1 LARTKADIMVVGLGR
16 FGSAAS
22 ESLINLGQDV
32 IGVDADGRLVQRHA
46 NLLTDVVQADAT
58 DLDAMRLIGAQDV
71 GTAIVAIGTDVE
83 ASILCASV
91 LLELGV
97 PRVWAK
103 AVSERHG
110 RILERLGVHR
120 VVFPERDMG
129 DRVAHGLV
137 GLAIDFVLIG
147 ADFAMAETTAPK
159 EALGGTLAE
168 VGLRSRYDVTVVCTK
183 QPGGRFSLTT
193 PETVLRPDDT
203 LLVIGEKENVER
215 FSRLD

>member
-1 LARTKADIMVVGLGR
+1 MIVGLGR
-16 FGSAAS
+16 FGSAAAT
-22 ESLINLGQDV
+22 SLMDLGQDV
-32 IGVDADGRLVQRHA
+32 VGVDSDEKLVQRHA
-46 NLLTDVVQADAT
+46 PLLTEAVQVDAT
-58 DLDAMRLIGAQDV
+58 DIDAMRLIGAEEVQ
-71 GTAIVAIGTDVE
+71 TAVVAIGNDIE
-83 ASILCASV
+83 ASILAASV
-91 LLELGV
+91 LLELEV

-103 AVSERHG
+103 AVSDRHG
-110 RILERLGVHR
+110 QILGRLGVHR

-159 EALGGTLAE
+159 EALGRTLAE
-168 VGLRSRYDVTVVCTK
+168 VGLRRKYDVTVVCTK
-183 QPGGRFSLTT
+183 PPGGTFSLTGPDT
-193 PETVLRPDDT
+193 ILQPDDT

>member
-1 LARTKADIMVVGLGR
+1 LARAEILIVGLGR
-16 FGSAAS
+16 FGSAAAT
-22 ESLINLGQDV
+22 SLMNLGQDV
-32 IGVDADGRLVQRHA
+32 IGVDCDPKLVQRHA
-46 NLLTDVVQADAT
+46 QSVTEAIEVDAT
-58 DLDAMRLIGAQDV
+58 DIDAMRLIGAEEVQ
-71 GTAIVAIGTDVE
+71 TAVVAIGNDIE
-83 ASILCASV
+83 ASILAASV

-103 AVSERHG
+103 AVSDRHG

-137 GLAIDFVLIG
+137 GLTLDFVLIG

-159 EALGGTLAE
+159 EALGRSLAE

-183 QPGGRFSLTT
+183 APGGRFTLTG
-193 PETVLRPDDT
+193 PDTVLQPDDI

-215 FSRLD
+215 FSQLD

>member
-1 LARTKADIMVVGLGR
+1 LASRSEIMIVGLGR
-16 FGSAAS
+16 FGSAAAT
-22 ESLINLGQDV
+22 SLMDLGQDV
-32 IGVDADGRLVQRHA
+32 IGVDSDEKLVQRHA
-46 NLLTDVVQADAT
+46 PLLTKAVQVDAT
-58 DLDAMRLIGAQDV
+58 DIDAMRLIGAEEVQ
-71 GTAIVAIGTDVE
+71 TAVVAIGNDIE
-83 ASILCASV
+83 ASILAASV
-91 LLELGV
+91 LLELEV

-103 AVSERHG
+103 AVSDRHG
-110 RILERLGVHR
+110 QILGRLGVHR

-159 EALGGTLAE
+159 EALGRTLAE
-168 VGLRSRYDVTVVCTK
+168 VGLRRKYDVTVVCTK
-183 QPGGRFSLTT
+183 PPGGTFSLTGPDT
-193 PETVLRPDDT
+193 ILRPDDT

>member
-1 LARTKADIMVVGLGR
+1 MVVGLGR
-16 FGSAAS
+16 FGAAAAS
-22 ESLINLGQDV
+22 SLMELGQDV
-32 IGVDADGRLVQRHA
+32 VGVDSDEKLVQRHA
-46 NLLTDVVQADAT
+46 PMLTEAVQVDAT
-58 DLDAMRLIGAQDV
+58 DIDAMRLIGAEEVQ
-71 GTAIVAIGTDVE
+71 TAVVAIGNDIE
-83 ASILCASV
+83 ASILAASV

-103 AVSERHG
+103 AVSDRHG

-137 GLAIDFVLIG
+137 GLTLDFVLIG

-159 EALGGTLAE
+159 EALGRALSEG
-168 VGLRSRYDVTVVCTK
+168 GLRSRYDVTVVCTK
-183 QPGGRFSLTT
+183 APGGRVTQT
-193 PETVLRPDDT
+193 GPDTVLQPDDI

-215 FSRLD
+215 FSQLD

>member
-1 LARTKADIMVVGLGR
+1 MASRAEIMIVGLGR
-16 FGSAAS
+16 FGSAAAN
-22 ESLINLGQDV
+22 SLVELGQDV
-32 IGVDADGRLVQRHA
+32 IGVDSEEKLVQRHA
-46 NLLTDVVQADAT
+46 AMLTEAVQVDAT
-58 DLDAMRLIGAQDV
+58 DIDAMRLIGAQDV
-71 GTAIVAIGTDVE
+71 QTAVVAIGNDIE
-83 ASILCASV
+83 ASILAASV

-103 AVSERHG
+103 AVSDRHG
-110 RILERLGVHR
+110 QILERLGVHR

-137 GLAIDFVLIG
+137 GLALDFVLIG

-159 EALGGTLAE
+159 EALGRTLAE
-168 VGLRSRYDVTVVCTK
+168 VGLRSKYDVTVVCTK
-183 QPGGRFSLTT
+183 PPGGTFSLTGPDT
-193 PETVLRPDDT
+193 ILKPDDT

>member
-1 LARTKADIMVVGLGR
+1 MARAEILIVGLGR
-16 FGSAAS
+16 FGSAAAT
-22 ESLINLGQDV
+22 SLMNLGQDV
-32 IGVDADGRLVQRHA
+32 IGVDCDPKLVQRHA
-46 NLLTDVVQADAT
+46 QSVTEAIEVDAT
-58 DLDAMRLIGAQDV
+58 DIDAMRLIGAEEVQ
-71 GTAIVAIGTDVE
+71 TAVVAIGNDIE
-83 ASILCASV
+83 ASILAASV

-103 AVSERHG
+103 AVSDRHG

-137 GLAIDFVLIG
+137 GLTLDFVLIG

-159 EALGGTLAE
+159 EALGRSLAE

-183 QPGGRFSLTT
+183 APGGRFTLTG
-193 PETVLRPDDT
+193 PDTVLQPDDI

-215 FSRLD
+215 FSQLD

>member
-1 LARTKADIMVVGLGR
+1 MIVGLGR
-16 FGSAAS
+16 FGSAAAT
-22 ESLINLGQDV
+22 SLMDLGQDV
-32 IGVDADGRLVQRHA
+32 IGVDSDEKLVQRHA
-46 NLLTDVVQADAT
+46 PMLTEAVQVDAT
-58 DLDAMRLIGAQDV
+58 DIDAMRLIGAEEVQ
-71 GTAIVAIGTDVE
+71 TAVVAIGNDIE
-83 ASILCASV
+83 ASILAASV
-91 LLELGV
+91 LLELEV

-103 AVSERHG
+103 AVSDRHG
-110 RILERLGVHR
+110 QILERLGVHR

-159 EALGGTLAE
+159 EALGRTLAE
-168 VGLRSRYDVTVVCTK
+168 VGLRRKYDVTVVCTK
-183 QPGGRFSLTT
+183 PPGGTFSLTGPDT
-193 PETVLRPDDT
+193 ILQPDDT

>member
-1 LARTKADIMVVGLGR
+1 MVVGLGR
-16 FGSAAS
+16 FGAAAAS
-22 ESLINLGQDV
+22 SLMELGQDV
-32 IGVDADGRLVQRHA
+32 VGVDSDEKLVQRHA
-46 NLLTDVVQADAT
+46 PMLTEAVQVDAT
-58 DLDAMRLIGAQDV
+58 DIDAMRLIGAEEVQ
-71 GTAIVAIGTDVE
+71 TAVVAIGNDIE
-83 ASILCASV
+83 ASILAASV

-103 AVSERHG
+103 AVSDRHG

-137 GLAIDFVLIG
+137 GLTLDFVLIG

-159 EALGGTLAE
+159 EALGRSLAE
-168 VGLRSRYDVTVVCTK
+168 VGLRSRYDVTVVCT
-183 QPGGRFSLTT
+183 QAPGGRFTLTG
-193 PETVLRPDDT
+193 PDTVLQPDDI

-215 FSRLD
+215 FSQLD

>member
-1 LARTKADIMVVGLGR
+1 LASRSEIMIVGLGR
-16 FGSAAS
+16 FGSAAAT
-22 ESLINLGQDV
+22 SLMDLGQDV
-32 IGVDADGRLVQRHA
+32 IGVDSDEKLVQRHA
-46 NLLTDVVQADAT
+46 PLLTEAVQVDAT
-58 DLDAMRLIGAQDV
+58 DIDAMRLIGAEEVQ
-71 GTAIVAIGTDVE
+71 TAVVAIGNDIE
-83 ASILCASV
+83 ASILAASV
-91 LLELGV
+91 LLELEV

-103 AVSERHG
+103 AVSDRHG
-110 RILERLGVHR
+110 QILGRLGVHR

-159 EALGGTLAE
+159 EALGRTLAE
-168 VGLRSRYDVTVVCTK
+168 VGLRRKYDVTVVCTK
-183 QPGGRFSLTT
+183 PPGGTFSLTGPDT
-193 PETVLRPDDT
+193 ILRPDDT

>member
-1 LARTKADIMVVGLGR
+1 MASRAEIMIVGLGR
-16 FGSAAS
+16 FGSAAAN
-22 ESLINLGQDV
+22 SLIELGQDV
-32 IGVDADGRLVQRHA
+32 IGVDSEEKLVQRHA
-46 NLLTDVVQADAT
+46 AMLTEAVQVDAT
-58 DLDAMRLIGAQDV
+58 DIDAMRLIGAQDV
-71 GTAIVAIGTDVE
+71 QTAVVAIGNDIE
-83 ASILCASV
+83 ASILAASV

-103 AVSERHG
+103 AVSDRHG
-110 RILERLGVHR
+110 QILERLGVHR

-137 GLAIDFVLIG
+137 GLALDFVLIG

-159 EALGGTLAE
+159 EALGRTLAE
-168 VGLRSRYDVTVVCTK
+168 VGLRSKYDVTVVCTK
-183 QPGGRFSLTT
+183 PPDGTFSLTGPDT
-193 PETVLRPDDT
+193 ILKPDDT

>member
-1 LARTKADIMVVGLGR
+1 LARAEILIVGLGR
-16 FGSAAS
+16 FGSAAAT
-22 ESLINLGQDV
+22 SLMNLGQDV
-32 IGVDADGRLVQRHA
+32 IGVDCDPKLVQRHA
-46 NLLTDVVQADAT
+46 QSVTEAIEVDAT
-58 DLDAMRLIGAQDV
+58 DIDAMRLIGAEEVQ
-71 GTAIVAIGTDVE
+71 TIGNDIE
-83 ASILCASV
+83 ASILAASV

-103 AVSERHG
+103 AVSDRHG

-137 GLAIDFVLIG
+137 GLTLDFVLIG

-159 EALGGTLAE
+159 EALGRSLAE

-183 QPGGRFSLTT
+183 APGGRFTLTG
-193 PETVLRPDDT
+193 PDTVLQPDDI

-215 FSRLD
+215 FSQLD

>member
-1 LARTKADIMVVGLGR
+1 MASRAEIMVVGLGR
-16 FGSAAS
+16 FGSAAAS
-22 ESLINLGQDV
+22 SLIDLGQDV
-32 IGVDADGRLVQRHA
+32 IGVDSDEKLVQRHA
-46 NLLTDVVQADAT
+46 AMLTEAVQVDAT
-58 DLDAMRLIGAQDV
+58 DIDAMRLIGAQEV
-71 GTAIVAIGTDVE
+71 QTAVVAIGNDIE
-83 ASILCASV
+83 ASILAASV
-91 LLELGV
+91 LLELDV

-103 AVSERHG
+103 AVSDRHG

-159 EALGGTLAE
+159 EALGRTLAE
-168 VGLRSRYDVTVVCTK
+168 VGLRSKYDVTVVCTK
-183 QPGGRFSLTT
+183 PPNGRFSLTG
-193 PETVLRPDDT
+193 PDTVLKPDDI

>member
-1 LARTKADIMVVGLGR
+1 MASRSEIMIVGLGR
-16 FGSAAS
+16 FGSAAAT
-22 ESLINLGQDV
+22 SLMDLGQDV
-32 IGVDADGRLVQRHA
+32 IGVDSDEKLVQRHA
-46 NLLTDVVQADAT
+46 PMLTEAVQVDAT
-58 DLDAMRLIGAQDV
+58 DIDAMRLIGAEEVQ
-71 GTAIVAIGTDVE
+71 TAVVAIGNDIE
-83 ASILCASV
+83 ASILAASV
-91 LLELGV
+91 LLELEV

-103 AVSERHG
+103 AVSDRHG
-110 RILERLGVHR
+110 QILERLGVHR

-159 EALGGTLAE
+159 EALGRTLAE
-168 VGLRSRYDVTVVCTK
+168 VGLRRKYDVTVVCTK
-183 QPGGRFSLTT
+183 PPGGTFSLTGPDT
-193 PETVLRPDDT
+193 ILQPDDT

>member
-1 LARTKADIMVVGLGR
+1 MASRSEIMIVGLGR
-16 FGSAAS
+16 FGSAAAT
-22 ESLINLGQDV
+22 SLMDLGQDV
-32 IGVDADGRLVQRHA
+32 IGVDSDEKLVQRHA
-46 NLLTDVVQADAT
+46 PLLTEAVQVDAT
-58 DLDAMRLIGAQDV
+58 DIDAMRLIGAEEVQ
-71 GTAIVAIGTDVE
+71 TAVVAIGNDIE
-83 ASILCASV
+83 ASILAASV
-91 LLELGV
+91 LLELEV

-103 AVSERHG
+103 AVSDRHG
-110 RILERLGVHR
+110 QILGRLGVHR

-159 EALGGTLAE
+159 EALGRTLAE
-168 VGLRSRYDVTVVCTK
+168 VGLRRKYDVTVVCTK
-183 QPGGRFSLTT
+183 PPGGTFSLTGPDT
-193 PETVLRPDDT
+193 ILQSDDT

>member
-1 LARTKADIMVVGLGR
+1 LTRAEILIVGLGR
-16 FGSAAS
+16 FGSAAAT
-22 ESLINLGQDV
+22 SLMNLGQDV
-32 IGVDADGRLVQRHA
+32 IGVDCDPKLVQRHA
-46 NLLTDVVQADAT
+46 QSVTEAIEVDAT
-58 DLDAMRLIGAQDV
+58 DIDAMRLIGAEEVQ
-71 GTAIVAIGTDVE
+71 TAVVAIGNDIE
-83 ASILCASV
+83 ASILAASV

-103 AVSERHG
+103 AVSDRHG

-137 GLAIDFVLIG
+137 GLTLDFVLIG

-159 EALGGTLAE
+159 EALGRSLAE

-183 QPGGRFSLTT
+183 APGGRFTLTG
-193 PETVLRPDDT
+193 PDTVLQPDDI

-215 FSRLD
+215 FSQLD

>member
-1 LARTKADIMVVGLGR
+1 MASRSEIMIVGLGR
-16 FGSAAS
+16 FGSAAAT
-22 ESLINLGQDV
+22 SLMDLGQDV
-32 IGVDADGRLVQRHA
+32 VGVDSDEKLVQRHA
-46 NLLTDVVQADAT
+46 PLLTEAVQVDAT
-58 DLDAMRLIGAQDV
+58 DIDAMRLIGAEEVQ
-71 GTAIVAIGTDVE
+71 TAVVAIGNDIE
-83 ASILCASV
+83 ASILAASV
-91 LLELGV
+91 LLELEV

-103 AVSERHG
+103 AVSDRHG
-110 RILERLGVHR
+110 QILGRLGVHR

-159 EALGGTLAE
+159 EALGRTLAE
-168 VGLRSRYDVTVVCTK
+168 VGLRRKYDVTVVCTK
-183 QPGGRFSLTT
+183 PPGGTFSLTGPDT
-193 PETVLRPDDT
+193 ILRPDDT

>member
-1 LARTKADIMVVGLGR
+1 MVVGLGR
-16 FGSAAS
+16 FGAAAAS
-22 ESLINLGQDV
+22 SLMELGQDV
-32 IGVDADGRLVQRHA
+32 VGVDSDEKLVQRHA
-46 NLLTDVVQADAT
+46 PMLTEAVQVDAT
-58 DLDAMRLIGAQDV
+58 DIDAMRLIGAEEVQ
-71 GTAIVAIGTDVE
+71 TAVVAIGNDIE
-83 ASILCASV
+83 ASILAASV

-103 AVSERHG
+103 AVSDRHG

-137 GLAIDFVLIG
+137 GLTLDFVLIG

-159 EALGGTLAE
+159 EALGRSLAE
-168 VGLRSRYDVTVVCTK
+168 VGLRSRYDVTVGCTK
-183 QPGGRFSLTT
+183 APGGRFTLTG
-193 PETVLRPDDT
+193 PDTVLQPDDI

-215 FSRLD
+215 FSQLD

>member
-1 LARTKADIMVVGLGR
+1 LASRSEIMIVGLGR
-16 FGSAAS
+16 FGSAAAT
-22 ESLINLGQDV
+22 SLMDLGQDV
-32 IGVDADGRLVQRHA
+32 IGVDSDEKLVQRHA
-46 NLLTDVVQADAT
+46 PMLTEAVQVDAT
-58 DLDAMRLIGAQDV
+58 DIDAMRLIGAEEVQ
-71 GTAIVAIGTDVE
+71 TAVVAIGNDIE
-83 ASILCASV
+83 ASILAASV
-91 LLELGV
+91 LLELEV

-103 AVSERHG
+103 AVSDRHG
-110 RILERLGVHR
+110 QILERLGVHR

-159 EALGGTLAE
+159 EALGRTLAE
-168 VGLRSRYDVTVVCTK
+168 VGLRRKYDVTVVCTK
-183 QPGGRFSLTT
+183 PPGGTFSLTGPDT
-193 PETVLRPDDT
+193 ILQPDDT

>member
-1 LARTKADIMVVGLGR
+1 MARAEILIVGLGR
-16 FGSAAS
+16 FGSAAAT
-22 ESLINLGQDV
+22 SLMNLGQDV
-32 IGVDADGRLVQRHA
+32 IGVDCDPKLVQRHA
-46 NLLTDVVQADAT
+46 QSVTEAIEVDAT
-58 DLDAMRLIGAQDV
+58 DIDAMRLIGAEEVQ
-71 GTAIVAIGTDVE
+71 TAVVAIGTDIE
-83 ASILCASV
+83 ASILAASV

-103 AVSERHG
+103 AVSDRHG

-137 GLAIDFVLIG
+137 GLTLDFVLIG

-159 EALGGTLAE
+159 EALGRSLAE

-183 QPGGRFSLTT
+183 APGGRFTLTG
-193 PETVLRPDDT
+193 PDTVLQPDDI

-215 FSRLD
+215 FSQLD

>member
-1 LARTKADIMVVGLGR
+1 MASRSEIMIVGLGR
-16 FGSAAS
+16 FGSAAAT
-22 ESLINLGQDV
+22 SLMDLGQDV
-32 IGVDADGRLVQRHA
+32 IGVDSDEKLVQRHA
-46 NLLTDVVQADAT
+46 PLLTEAVQVDAT
-58 DLDAMRLIGAQDV
+58 DIDAMRLIGAEEVQ
-71 GTAIVAIGTDVE
+71 TAVVAIGNDIE
-83 ASILCASV
+83 ASILAASV
-91 LLELGV
+91 LLELEV

-103 AVSERHG
+103 AVSDRHG
-110 RILERLGVHR
+110 QILGRLGVHR

-159 EALGGTLAE
+159 EALGRTLAE
-168 VGLRSRYDVTVVCTK
+168 IGLRRKYDVTVVCTK
-183 QPGGRFSLTT
+183 PPGGTFSLTGPDT
-193 PETVLRPDDT
+193 ILQPDDT

>member
-1 LARTKADIMVVGLGR
+1 LASRSEIMIVGLGR
-16 FGSAAS
+16 FGSAAAT
-22 ESLINLGQDV
+22 SLMDLGQDV
-32 IGVDADGRLVQRHA
+32 IGVDSDEKLVQRHA
-46 NLLTDVVQADAT
+46 PLLTEAVQVDAT
-58 DLDAMRLIGAQDV
+58 DIDAMRLIGAEEVQ
-71 GTAIVAIGTDVE
+71 TAVVAIGNDIE
-83 ASILCASV
+83 ASILAASV
-91 LLELGV
+91 LLELEV

-103 AVSERHG
+103 AVSDRHG
-110 RILERLGVHR
+110 QILGRLGVHR

-159 EALGGTLAE
+159 EALGRTLAE
-168 VGLRSRYDVTVVCTK
+168 VGLRRKYDVTVVCTK
-183 QPGGRFSLTT
+183 PPGGTFSLTGPDT
-193 PETVLRPDDT
+193 ILQPDDT